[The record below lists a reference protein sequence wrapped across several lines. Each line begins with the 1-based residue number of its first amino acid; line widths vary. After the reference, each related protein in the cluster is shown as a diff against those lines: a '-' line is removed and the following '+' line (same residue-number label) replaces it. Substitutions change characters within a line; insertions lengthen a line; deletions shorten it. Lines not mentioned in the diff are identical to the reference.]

1 MATAASAVG
10 WAKPGSFLLMPEEL
24 QSDRV
29 TLAESNQ
36 EAVDSAMALNED
48 AALAQLKDG
57 ELTTET
63 IEQISQ
69 NAALMKSRK
78 VHAAVA
84 GHSKTPRRI
93 ALRLIRELYTFEL
106 MKFTLTPTVAADLKR
121 LADELLLARLAGIT
135 LGERISL
142 ARRSS
147 ERVAGA
153 LLLDKET
160 SVWQASLENGRLTEA
175 VLVRA
180 LQRTGGSPAFVE
192 AVCHHSK
199 WSVRLEVQIA
209 LLRNMHTPMAAAIKF
224 ARRLTPHQ
232 LRDVLHTSRLPE
244 SVKSYLRKECDR
256 QGEGPRG

>member
-1 MATAASAVG
+1 MA
-10 WAKPGSFLLMPEEL
+10 EEV
-24 QSDRV
+24 QSDAV
-29 TLAESNQ
+29 TLPEPRPD
-36 EAVDSAMALNED
+36 AVEPAVEFNED
-48 AALAQLKDG
+48 LALAQLKDG
-57 ELTTET
+57 ELTAEGV
-63 IEQISQ
+63 EEISQ

-78 VHAAVA
+78 VHLAVA
-84 GHSKTPRRI
+84 GHARTPRRI

-106 MKFTLTPTVAADLKR
+106 MKFAMTPTVAADLKR
-121 LADELLLARLAGIT
+121 MADELLLARLAGIT

-160 SVWQASLENGRLTEA
+160 PVWQAALENARLTEA

-192 AVCHHSK
+192 AVCHHAK
-199 WSVRLEVQIA
+199 WSVRPEVQIA
-209 LLRNMHTPMAAAIKF
+209 LLRNMHTPMAPAIKF
-224 ARRLTPHQ
+224 ARRLTAHQ

-244 SVKSYLRKECDR
+244 KIKSYLRKEYEK
-256 QGEGPRG
+256 QGSGGRG